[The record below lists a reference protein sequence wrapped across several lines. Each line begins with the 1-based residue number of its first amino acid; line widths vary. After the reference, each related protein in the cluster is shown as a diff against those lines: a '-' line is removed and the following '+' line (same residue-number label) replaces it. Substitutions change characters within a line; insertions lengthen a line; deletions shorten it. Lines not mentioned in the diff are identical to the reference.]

1 LYSFDFRKRVLAI
14 GKKENLSI
22 RKLGER
28 FGIASRTI
36 VSWNQRLSPILK
48 RKKPPTKIS
57 YEALL
62 KDVEQYPEAYGYER
76 AARLGVSK
84 TCIHA
89 SLKRLKITYKKNSQP
104 SQSRRRKAI
113 YVLSNSS
120 KLQTSR
126 ATDSSS

>member
-1 LYSFDFRKRVLAI
+1 MYSLDFRKRVLAL
-14 GKKENLSI
+14 GKKEKLSI
-22 RKLGER
+22 RQLGER

-62 KDVEQYPEAYGYER
+62 KDVEQYPDAYGYER

-89 SLKRLKITYKKNSQP
+89 SLKRLKITYKKNPQASQNG
-104 SQSRRRKAI
+104 QRKTI
-113 YVLSNSS
+113 YL
-120 KLQTSR
+120 LP
-126 ATDSSS
+126 DSSRL